1 MSYPYQIRSMEEY
14 ESAYQKSVNEPV
26 EFWSSVAS
34 NFQWKQ
40 GWDKILDWN
49 FKEPRIEWFKG
60 AKLNITDGQGKSV
73 KTISLNSAQKS
84 VTINSDELNTGN
96 YFYEL
101 IVDGR
106 RSSTRQMMVIR

>member
-1 MSYPYQIRSMEEY
+1 MNADAPVFVAQNVPNPFNATTVISYTIPKAMHS
-14 ESAYQKSVNEPV
+14 
-26 EFWSSVAS
+26 
-34 NFQWKQ
+34 
-40 GWDKILDWN
+40 
-49 FKEPRIEWFKG
+49 